1 MSFIERKGL
10 CFPLFETKVQ
20 AGYPS
25 QADEAKVQRLDI
37 SALLVPRPASTSL
50 VRVTGESMVGA
61 GIFAE
66 DILIVDRS
74 IEAKS
79 GDIVV
84 VTVENDFTVRRLIVK
99 EKKYSLKAEN
109 SKFPLIKL
117 ADSSD
122 LKVWGVV
129 RHVIHRV

>member
-1 MSFIERKGL
+1 MSFIDKKAMV
-10 CFPLFETKVQ
+10 FPLYETKVQ

-25 QADEAKVQRLDI
+25 PADDASAEPLDL
-37 SALLVPRPASTSL
+37 AAYLVARPASTNF
-50 VRVTGESMVGA
+50 VRMNCDSMSGA
-61 GIFAE
+61 GIYTD

-79 GDIVV
+79 GDVIVAI
-84 VTVENDFTVRRLIVK
+84 VENDFTVRRLVIK
-99 EKKYSLKAEN
+99 NKKYELKPEN
-109 SKFPLIKL
+109 GKFSSTKL

-129 RHVIHRV
+129 RHVIHKV